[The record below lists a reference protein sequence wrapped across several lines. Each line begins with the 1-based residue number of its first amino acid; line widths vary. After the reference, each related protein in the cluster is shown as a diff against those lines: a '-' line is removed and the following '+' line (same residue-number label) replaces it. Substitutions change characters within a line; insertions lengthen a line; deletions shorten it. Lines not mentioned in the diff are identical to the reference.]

1 MHYGG
6 TSFQTT
12 CIIMTDLAELF
23 RKPESRTHLQYEALR
38 AHFLEGLE
46 AGTVAERFG
55 YGLGSFR
62 NLRARLRGNPDLS
75 PFFAERGPGPRA
87 NPEEPLRL
95 RRDRRILE
103 LRRTAALSVGE
114 IGRKLVGEGIPAGTT
129 TVRRVLRGNGI
140 GKLPRRSP
148 GEREA
153 ALRPAA
159 APVADVRELDLSP
172 RRLRTGFG
180 GLFPFVPDLVR
191 LDLDPGFHT
200 IP

>member
-12 CIIMTDLAELF
+12 CIVMTDLAELF

-114 IGRKLVGEGIPAGTT
+114 IGRKPVEEGIPAGTT

-153 ALRPAA
+153 A
-159 APVADVRELDLSP
+159 P
-172 RRLRTGFG
+172 RRPRTGFG